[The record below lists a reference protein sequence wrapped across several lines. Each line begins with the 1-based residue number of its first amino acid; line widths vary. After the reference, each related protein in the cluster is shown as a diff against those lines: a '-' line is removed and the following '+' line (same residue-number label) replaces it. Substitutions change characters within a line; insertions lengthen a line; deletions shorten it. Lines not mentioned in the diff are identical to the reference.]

1 MPFLRLNIEIY
12 SVCLPFS
19 PSTQH
24 SNFEFFKKSLP
35 TPFLPFSK
43 FGSLITDTETTMCE
57 LCAILAEIFDKSF
70 IFPNVGEECLLQF
83 LYMGG

>member
-1 MPFLRLNIEIY
+1 MY
-12 SVCLPFS
+12 SVRLPFS

-24 SNFEFFKKSLP
+24 SNFDFFFFFKSLP

-43 FGSLITDTETTMCE
+43 FGSLITATETSMWD
-57 LCAILAEIFDKSF
+57 LCAILAEILDKFF
-70 IFPNVGEECLLQF
+70 IFLNVGEGCLLQS